1 MNQPPLTSDVE
12 ATRAQLKTKTIGVLM
27 GGLSGER
34 EVSFRSGKNCLRAL
48 QARGYNAI
56 GIDALRDVAQR
67 LDEEEVEVAFLALH
81 GRFGEDGTIQGL
93 LEMMGIPYT
102 GSGVLASAL
111 GMNKIAAKKVVRGSG
126 VPTPD
131 YLEIGPR
138 DNLDEACDRVE
149 AELGL
154 PVMLKPVEEGSS
166 LGVAKCHDRT
176 EFRSAVEKGTGAF
189 GAVFVEKFVAGTEI
203 TVGVLEQIGHAQRPL
218 IALPILELVPHNE
231 FYDYEAKYTEGMTD
245 FVLPAR
251 LAPDVYAEAE
261 RMAVAAFTAVG
272 CRGYAR
278 VDMMVDAAGA
288 PWFVEVNTL
297 PGMTDTSDLP
307 AQARAAGIS
316 YEDLVETILL
326 TAVS

>member
-1 MNQPPLTSDVE
+1 VDPQS
-12 ATRAQLKTKTIGVLM
+12 LKTKTIGVLM

-34 EVSFRSGKNCLRAL
+34 EVSFRSGENCLRAL
-48 QARGYNAI
+48 VSRGYRAVR
-56 GIDALRDVAQR
+56 IDAVRDVAQR
-67 LDEEEVEVAFLALH
+67 LDEAGVEVAFLALH
-81 GRFGEDGTIQGL
+81 GRYGEDGSIQGL

-111 GMNKIAAKKVVRGSG
+111 GMNKIAAKKVVRGTG
-126 VPTPD
+126 LPTPD
-131 YLEIGPR
+131 YREIGREEPAAAAAA
-138 DNLDEACDRVE
+138 EIE

-166 LGVAKCHDRT
+166 LGVSKCKDAAALVGGLELGRNQY
-176 EFRSAVEKGTGAF
+176 GTMFA
-189 GAVFVEKFVAGTEI
+189 ERFVAGREI
-203 TVGVLEQIGHAQRPL
+203 TVGVLERDGRPE
-218 IALPILELVPHNE
+218 ALPILELVPKNE
-231 FYDYEAKYTEGMTD
+231 FYDYEAKYTEGMTE

-251 LAPDVYAEAE
+251 LEPAAYSQAEQ
-261 RMAVAAFTAVG
+261 VALSAFAAIG

-278 VDMMVDAAGA
+278 VDLMVDGAGT
-288 PWFVEVNTL
+288 PWFIELNTL

-326 TAVS
+326 TAVA

>member
-1 MNQPPLTSDVE
+1 MDLET
-12 ATRAQLKTKTIGVLM
+12 LKTKTIGVLM

-34 EVSFRSGKNCLRAL
+34 EISFRSGDNCLRAL
-48 QARGYNAI
+48 LSRGYRAVP
-56 GIDALRDVAQR
+56 IDAVRDVAQR
-67 LDEEEVEVAFLALH
+67 LDEAGIEVAFLALH
-81 GRFGEDGTIQGL
+81 GRYGEDGTVQGL

-131 YLEIGPR
+131 YCEIGM
-138 DNLDEACDRVE
+138 DEPPDWAAARVE

-154 PVMLKPVEEGSS
+154 PVMLKPVAEGSS
-166 LGVAKCHDRT
+166 LGVSKCGRT
-176 EFRSAVEKGTGAF
+176 IELVSSMAQGRAEF
-189 GAVFVEKFVAGTEI
+189 GAMFAERFVPGQEI
-203 TVGVLEQIGHAQRPL
+203 TAGVLERDGRRDC
-218 IALPILELVPHNE
+218 LPILELVPKNE

-245 FVLPAR
+245 FILPAR
-251 LAPDVYAEAE
+251 LEPAVGEEAQ
-261 RMAVAAFTAVG
+261 RVALAAFDAVG

-278 VDMMVDAAGA
+278 VDMIVDPAGV

-297 PGMTDTSDLP
+297 PGMTELSDLP
-307 AQARAAGIS
+307 AQARAAGLS

-326 TAVS
+326 TADV